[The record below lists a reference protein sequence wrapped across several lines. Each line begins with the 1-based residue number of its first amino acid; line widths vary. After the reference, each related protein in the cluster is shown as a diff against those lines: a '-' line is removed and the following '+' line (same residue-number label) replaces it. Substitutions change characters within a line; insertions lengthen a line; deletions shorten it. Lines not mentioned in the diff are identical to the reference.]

1 MTEQP
6 AASADASAA
15 ARPGEKGTDVSAQR
29 LRRLARVI
37 AELAAAPDFDTV
49 VDVAVA
55 HAGAAVDAIVATL
68 SMLEGDTLRLVGIHG
83 GRSDTP
89 EKWAAYPLSTNV
101 PTAQA
106 VRERRVVI
114 VSGSAEIMAR
124 YPSLTGDFSE
134 ERSMVCLPLLVR
146 DHAIGAIGML
156 FSGLWDA
163 DDRQLEFLTTFA
175 DACAQALDR
184 LEALEL
190 ARENAAKL
198 KFLADASAE
207 LSSSLDFR
215 TTLANVA
222 RLAVPTLADWCAV
235 EIVEDGE
242 PRTLAVAH
250 VDPAKVALAEELQ
263 QRYPP
268 DPNSTTG
275 VRRVLRT
282 GRSELIP
289 QVTDEMLVAAAR
301 DDEHLRLA
309 RELRLHS
316 ALMVP
321 LIVRGRV
328 LGVLTLIWAESGRT
342 YDEADVVFAED
353 IASRAAIAID
363 NAQLHS
369 QTLEAA
375 IRLQRA
381 VLPESL
387 PLVAGWEMAAC
398 YQPAGRT
405 EVGGDFYDA
414 FACDGDV
421 ALVVGDVMGRGVA
434 AAAAMAQVRAAVRA
448 YAAIDPDPEKVISKL
463 DQLFAVDEI
472 AQLVT
477 LVYCLSN
484 WKLEEVSLV
493 NAGHLPPMLVT
504 EGGTQLLELPASL
517 PLGVQPD
524 VRRAVTIP
532 FPVGAT
538 LLAFTDGLVE
548 RRDED
553 IDVGLARAREHA
565 GALASGP
572 LSAGLAAFVRELRD
586 DRLIAGDASDDITV
600 FALRRIDATRA

>member
-1 MTEQP
+1 MTDEP
-6 AASADASAA
+6 APSADVGAA
-15 ARPGEKGTDVSAQR
+15 VWPGESRTDVSAKR

-37 AELAAAPDFDTV
+37 AELAAAPDFETV

-55 HAGAAVDAIVATL
+55 YAGAAVDAIVATL
-68 SMLEGDTLRLVGIHG
+68 SVLEGSTLKLAGIHG

-89 EKWAAYPLSTNV
+89 DKWSVYLVSANV

-114 VSGSAEIMAR
+114 ASGSAEIRAR

-134 ERSMVCLPLLVR
+134 ERSIVCLPLLVR
-146 DHAIGAIGML
+146 GRVIGAIGML
-156 FSGLWDA
+156 FSGLWNA

-222 RLAVPTLADWCAV
+222 QLAVPSLADWCAV

-268 DPNSTTG
+268 DPNSATG
-275 VRRVLRT
+275 VRKVLRT

-289 QVTDEMLVAAAR
+289 RVTDEMLVAAAR
-301 DDEHLRLA
+301 DSEHLRLA

-321 LIVRGRV
+321 LVVRGRV
-328 LGVLTLIWAESGRT
+328 LGVLTLVWAESGRA
-342 YDEADVVFAED
+342 YDEGDVAFAED
-353 IASRAAIAID
+353 VARRAAIAID

-369 QTLEAA
+369 ETLQAA
-375 IRLQRA
+375 IRLQHA

-387 PLVAGWEMAAC
+387 PRVAGWQMAAC

-414 FACDGDV
+414 IACDGDV

-434 AAAAMAQVRAAVRA
+434 AAAAMAQMRSAVRA
-448 YAAIDPDPEKVISKL
+448 YAAIDPDPQTLLSKL
-463 DQLFAVDEI
+463 DRLFEVDEI

-484 WKLEEVSLV
+484 WKRGEVSLV

-504 EGGTQLLELPASL
+504 EGGARLLELPVSL

-524 VRRAVTIP
+524 MRRAVTIP

-548 RRDED
+548 RRGED

-565 GALASGP
+565 GVLASGP
-572 LSAGLAAFVRELRD
+572 LETALASFVAELRN
-586 DRLIAGDASDDITV
+586 DRLIGGEASDDITV
-600 FALRRIDATRA
+600 FALRRVGAT